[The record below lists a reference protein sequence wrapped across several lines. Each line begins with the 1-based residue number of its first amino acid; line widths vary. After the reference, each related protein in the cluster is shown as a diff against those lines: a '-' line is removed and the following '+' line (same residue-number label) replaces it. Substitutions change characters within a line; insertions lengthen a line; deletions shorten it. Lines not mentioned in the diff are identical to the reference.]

1 MKLRH
6 KTLLFITPFIII
18 PILMIGV
25 AAYYNQKVIAEER
38 FNTQVTTLLNQ
49 ISQYLRHNVEVAE
62 ANLHLLADH
71 QLVNK
76 YALTDDE
83 SIRYELLLPHLLNV
97 FKNIQT
103 AIDDYYEIRLI
114 LPDGFE
120 EVRWAADGIANIK
133 EDIRDETYF
142 HDLELMEDDVFK
154 RVIFDDNTQQHAL
167 LLVRKL
173 VLSDPTIDAYGK
185 SPKLRGYLAIT
196 VSLNY
201 LRSEINKNVIGDAG
215 FISVMNDQGEF
226 IISPDRQIP
235 GLSQEQ
241 ITLAINSKLQ
251 SHLDKP
257 IPFSFD
263 LNNTPLLLHLKSL
276 PGDLTLLGV
285 LPEQEI
291 SNSSRDLGKLIVIIT
306 IIAIIVTMVS
316 VFFALQ
322 HLVLNPIATLN
333 TAARS
338 IGNGYLD
345 LEIDINS
352 RDEIG
357 SLANSF
363 TEMSKNLKQTHAEV
377 SYTANHDALTGL
389 PNRSMFQKH
398 LSNILRITKQ
408 KNQKLALL
416 FLDLDDFKNIND
428 ALGHQ
433 AGDVLLQEVASRLS
447 GALRNYEFIQPGK
460 YTDKAIDLVAR
471 LGGDEF
477 IILLNDIEGPF
488 DATSVAD
495 RVLQNLKDP
504 VEIYGKQVYVNSS
517 IGITLYP
524 DDTENS
530 DDLIKFADIA
540 MYHAKDQGKNHYQFY
555 SHQLNVDLQNRLQ
568 MNSHMRHALDRNLF
582 FLHYQPKIETRTGKI
597 MGLEALIRWNDPKLG
612 AISPAVFIPIAEESG
627 LITPITE
634 WVLNEVCRQCKAW
647 LDSGLNIVPVA
658 VNVSSIQFKRRDLT
672 NMIKTAL
679 NKTGL
684 APEYLEIELIE
695 TSLLTDTKEAAEIL
709 RDLSDLNVKVAL
721 DDFGTGYSSLS
732 YLNDLPIQT
741 LKIDRSFIKNIVEV
755 DQEYAIVDA
764 IIVLAHA
771 LDLQVIAEGVETTIQ
786 LEYLKDRSCDQLQGY
801 LINKPLPNE
810 QIPKLLKNLSG
821 LENQVSG

>member
-1 MKLRH
+1 M
-6 KTLLFITPFIII
+6 
-18 PILMIGV
+18 
-25 AAYYNQKVIAEER
+25 
-38 FNTQVTTLLNQ
+38 
-49 ISQYLRHNVEVAE
+49 
-62 ANLHLLADH
+62 
-71 QLVNK
+71 
-76 YALTDDE
+76 
-83 SIRYELLLPHLLNV
+83 
-97 FKNIQT
+97 
-103 AIDDYYEIRLI
+103 
-114 LPDGFE
+114 
-120 EVRWAADGIANIK
+120 
-133 EDIRDETYF
+133 
-142 HDLELMEDDVFK
+142 
-154 RVIFDDNTQQHAL
+154 
-167 LLVRKL
+167 
-173 VLSDPTIDAYGK
+173 
-185 SPKLRGYLAIT
+185 
-196 VSLNY
+196 
-201 LRSEINKNVIGDAG
+201 
-215 FISVMNDQGEF
+215 
-226 IISPDRQIP
+226 
-235 GLSQEQ
+235 
-241 ITLAINSKLQ
+241 
-251 SHLDKP
+251 
-257 IPFSFD
+257 
-263 LNNTPLLLHLKSL
+263 
-276 PGDLTLLGV
+276 
-285 LPEQEI
+285 
-291 SNSSRDLGKLIVIIT
+291 
-306 IIAIIVTMVS
+306 
-316 VFFALQ
+316 
-322 HLVLNPIATLN
+322 
-333 TAARS
+333 
-338 IGNGYLD
+338 
-345 LEIDINS
+345 
-352 RDEIG
+352 
-357 SLANSF
+357 
-363 TEMSKNLKQTHAEV
+363 
-377 SYTANHDALTGL
+377 
-389 PNRSMFQKH
+389 
-398 LSNILRITKQ
+398 
-408 KNQKLALL
+408 
-416 FLDLDDFKNIND
+416 
-428 ALGHQ
+428 
-433 AGDVLLQEVASRLS
+433 
-447 GALRNYEFIQPGK
+447 
-460 YTDKAIDLVAR
+460 
-471 LGGDEF
+471 
-477 IILLNDIEGPF
+477 
-488 DATSVAD
+488 AD